1 MTDEFVALAELAD
14 VEQRIEQQRSVIG
27 ILKDLD
33 VGDTALQHALST
45 LASLQSSRIL
55 AVDRLRYEQLTLA
68 IGAAG
73 LESDVR
79 AR

>member
-45 LASLQSSRIL
+45 LASLQISRIL
-55 AVDRLRYEQLTLA
+55 AVDRLRYEQLTLG

-73 LESDVR
+73 ADSNVP